1 MPPGTFIHDWGLP
14 GINIRP
20 PPFATAT
27 DPASSPLRGKIL
39 NLARSDYTT
48 FGANHRK
55 QFLAADVA
63 WFAGGASTDGNH
75 IPAPDSYFH
84 EFDDLRQM
92 LPTGTIGNEARRA
105 LHERMQ
111 HVVFDLATLWDRAF
125 GGSTM
130 IMHIEGTTVPNTPVH
145 PQFLRCAAYLPPSF
159 VANNPA
165 SHGPI
170 ARIVQTFIEA
180 VGVPTVNKWRS
191 NGNRRGW
198 PLNQPGPGAH
208 PNPASTTLIP
218 QPSSPAS
225 AHYKFHGR
233 PIGVLDEILA
243 ASAPVPV
250 VVIPDDDEDIF
261 DSSGDDILTVLERL
275 GYAEAES
282 RDRLT
287 RIHDLEEQTEMLMS
301 QVAALETALATERQ
315 SNTALRSALTLP
327 TLSSPPHSR
336 TSTGTP
342 PYSPSPIP
350 LRLMSPLAASAASP
364 SRHAYDQVDL
374 DTFITSHG
382 LDNHAA
388 SIRMVMRAFHAAK
401 WSEELVQLG
410 IPDEI
415 LSTLLEVMS
424 ACREHTY
431 FTTYTRSYPM
441 YRTYDFL

>member
-1 MPPGTFIHDWGLP
+1 MPPAPSFTTGGSQASTFVPPVRDGYGPSVVPIAWENLKFGPLGLY
-14 GINIRP
+14 
-20 PPFATAT
+20 
-27 DPASSPLRGKIL
+27 DL
-39 NLARSDYTT
+39 
-48 FGANHRK
+48 GAVWNHRK

-75 IPAPDSYFH
+75 IPVPDSYFH

-130 IMHIEGTTVPNTPVH
+130 IMQSRAPLSPIPRASSVPP
-145 PQFLRCAAYLPPSF
+145 LRRLPPPSF
-159 VANNPA
+159 VANNPPVMV
-165 SHGPI
+165 HRPN
-170 ARIVQTFIEA
+170 VQTFIEA

-198 PLNQPGPGAH
+198 PSISQV
-208 PNPASTTLIP
+208 
-218 QPSSPAS
+218 PSAS

-287 RIHDLEEQTEMLMS
+287 GSTTS
-301 QVAALETALATERQ
+301 
-315 SNTALRSALTLP
+315 RSKPRFEHCFTQCAHPSHSLCAKYSAP
-327 TLSSPPHSR
+327 FSASPPHSR

-342 PYSPSPIP
+342 ALFAIP
-350 LRLMSPLAASAASP
+350 HPFAPHVPTRRFGASP

-424 ACREHTY
+424 AV
-431 FTTYTRSYPM
+431 
-441 YRTYDFL
+441 

>member
-20 PPFATAT
+20 PPVRDGYGPSVVPIAWENLKFG
-27 DPASSPLRGKIL
+27 PLGLYDLWRRLGVFK
-39 NLARSDYTT
+39 REDGV
-48 FGANHRK
+48 FQNHRK

-233 PIGVLDEILA
+233 PIGILDEILA

-282 RDRLT
+282 CDRLT

-327 TLSSPPHSR
+327 TLYAPSTPPRSQPHLHTPAR
-336 TSTGTP
+336 RPVPP

-350 LRLMSPLAASAASP
+350 LRLMFPLAASAASP

-388 SIRMVMRAFHAAK
+388 SIA
-401 WSEELVQLG
+401 W
-410 IPDEI
+410 
-415 LSTLLEVMS
+415 
-424 ACREHTY
+424 
-431 FTTYTRSYPM
+431 
-441 YRTYDFL
+441 